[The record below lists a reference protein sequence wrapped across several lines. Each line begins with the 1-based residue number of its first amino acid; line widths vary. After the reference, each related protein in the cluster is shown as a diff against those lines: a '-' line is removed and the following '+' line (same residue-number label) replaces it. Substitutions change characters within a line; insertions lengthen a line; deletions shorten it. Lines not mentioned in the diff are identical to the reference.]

1 MEDMLLTQLQN
12 AGYIINEN
20 YHDHHHKTQLS
31 SLSSSSLDL
40 NEVQPIVIQCFDE
53 NSLRYLHTKTTIIP
67 LVQLL
72 EHQSILFWTEGEK
85 KTSSLLSSS
94 SSSSLLSL
102 SSSSSSSL
110 TSLTLQQISTYAQA
124 IGPTKED
131 FGDISYNQAI
141 KYIQNIKKYNLF
153 IHPWTFRADREIIL
167 KFNNDFDV
175 EQMYFYCCLGED
187 DNNYEYDDVEH
198 SCPLYYLFVI
208 LFTF

>member
-20 YHDHHHKTQLS
+20 YHDHHLKTQLS

-72 EHQSILFWTEGEK
+72 EHQSILFWTEG
-85 KTSSLLSSS
+85 TS
-94 SSSSLLSL
+94 SL
-102 SSSSSSSL
+102 SSSSSVSRSSSSS
-110 TSLTLQQISTYAQA
+110 SLTLQQISTYAQA

-141 KYIQNIKKYNLF
+141 KYIQNIKKYHLY

-167 KFNNDFDV
+167 KFNNDFYV

-187 DNNYEYDDVEH
+187 DNDIYMMMYMMMLNIPVH
-198 SCPLYYLFVI
+198 YLFICYAIHI
-208 LFTF
+208 LKMT